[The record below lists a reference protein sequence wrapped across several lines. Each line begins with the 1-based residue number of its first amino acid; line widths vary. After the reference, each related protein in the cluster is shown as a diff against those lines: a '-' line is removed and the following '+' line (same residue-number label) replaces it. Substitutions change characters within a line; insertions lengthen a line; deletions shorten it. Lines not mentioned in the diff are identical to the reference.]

1 MYDIISC
8 CIFSVVIDIILLLSL
23 PSFLSP
29 SLSFFLSPSFSL
41 SLSLSLPL
49 PVPLP
54 LFLPLPLPLSLLPSL
69 PPSFPTSLFPYLSL
83 PTTLVDPQF
92 VIQPENT
99 SALLGYD
106 AAFTCTIQPVQT
118 DSNSLITIT
127 WMFQQEVIP
136 DSGSGS
142 VLGSDFSEYDCAT
155 DITNGVIEELPQT
168 GTSILKVSNI
178 SEQNRGQYFCVAL
191 YSDDLNITSDSAYLD
206 IIGKHTVYMMLQEM

>member
-1 MYDIISC
+1 MNDIISC
-8 CIFSVVIDIILLLSL
+8 CIFSVVIDIILLLPLSL
-23 PSFLSP
+23 PSFFSPCLTPSP
-29 SLSFFLSPSFSL
+29 SLFLSL
-41 SLSLSLPL
+41 SLSLS
-49 PVPLP
+49 
-54 LFLPLPLPLSLLPSL
+54 SSPSL
-69 PPSFPTSLFPYLSL
+69 PPSLPPSLFPYLSL

-92 VIQPENT
+92 VIQPENA

-118 DSNSLITIT
+118 DSSSLITIT
-127 WMFQQEVIP
+127 WMFQQEVMP

-142 VLGSDFSEYDCAT
+142 VLGSAFSDNELVT
-155 DITNGVIEELPQT
+155 DGVIEKLSQT

-206 IIGKHTVYMMLQEM
+206 IIGKHTIYMMLQEM